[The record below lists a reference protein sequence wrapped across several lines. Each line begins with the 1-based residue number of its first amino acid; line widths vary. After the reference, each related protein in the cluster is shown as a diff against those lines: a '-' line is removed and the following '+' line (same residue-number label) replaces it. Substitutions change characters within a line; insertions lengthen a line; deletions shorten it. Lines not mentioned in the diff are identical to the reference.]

1 MKGRNS
7 LDDVPEKE
15 NRKRPSLKDNNKGIN
30 MSIKRIKELVG
41 LMNEN
46 NLSEMEVEQEGFKVK
61 LVKTRSN
68 TVEQRVSVVPEMSV
82 QSPASTG
89 SAMSGEEQKKKSGKE
104 VPSPMVGTFYR
115 AASPESES
123 YVNEGDIVQKGDV
136 LCIIEAMKLM
146 NEVKAEFGGRVMEI
160 LVENAE
166 SIEFG
171 QVLFLIEP
179 I

>member
-7 LDDVPEKE
+7 SDGVPGKGS
-15 NRKRPSLKDNNKGIN
+15 RKGSRLKDNNKGIN
-30 MSIKRIKELVG
+30 MSIKRIKELVD

-46 NLSEMEVEQEGFKVK
+46 DLSEMEVEQEGFKVK
-61 LVKTRSN
+61 LVKTRN
-68 TVEQRVSVVPEMSV
+68 MTAGEVSIIPQTSV
-82 QSPASTG
+82 QVPAGAG
-89 SAMSGEEQKKKSGKE
+89 SAPSGEDQNKKRGKE

-123 YVNEGDIVQKGDV
+123 YVNEGDVVQKGDV

-146 NEVKAEFGGRVMEI
+146 NEVKAEFGGRVIEI

-166 SIEFG
+166 SVEFG
-171 QVLFLIEP
+171 QALFLIEP